1 MNTKNDNYIRG
12 KFGLSKI
19 KTSKLTLTNPHS
31 DHEWLDN
38 SLFIYKLIWNIF
50 KRRCTTIF

>member
-1 MNTKNDNYIRG
+1 MNTKNDNNIRG

-19 KTSKLTLTNPHS
+19 KTSKLTLINPYS

-38 SLFIYKLIWNIF
+38 SLFIHKINSIYF
-50 KRRCTTIF
+50 